1 MNSLSHKYSLGIV
14 GGRGYVGKELLT
26 LLANH
31 PNIDVTWI
39 SSRQL
44 VGQSSHT
51 LANGLND
58 FEIENLTPAQVG
70 DRQTD
75 IIVLALP
82 NGLAADF
89 VEALNTNPV
98 TQVIIDLSADY
109 RFDDSWTYSLPEL
122 DGLTSKTFEPL
133 KPVKISNPG
142 CYATAMQLA
151 LAPVKGLLNARPNC
165 FGVSGFSGAGTKPS
179 PNNDPANLKD
189 NLIGY
194 GLIEH
199 LHEKEVSVRLQ
210 QPVSFSPHVAEFF
223 RGINMTVQVEFE
235 QPQTFEGL
243 YQLFEDFYA
252 DSPVVICQ
260 QTIPTVTAVVNTP
273 NCLIGGFSVS
283 EDGKRATIIS
293 CLDNLSKGAA
303 SQALQNINIALNL
316 DSTTSIY
323 SEKNTLG
330 EAS

>member
-31 PNIDVTWI
+31 PSIDVAWI

-44 VGQSSHT
+44 EGQSSHT
-51 LANGLND
+51 LATGLND

-82 NGLAADF
+82 NDLAADF
-89 VEALNTNPV
+89 VETLKTNPV
-98 TQVIIDLSADY
+98 AKVIIDLSADY

-122 DGLTSKTFEPL
+122 DSLDAQAFEPL

-151 LAPVKGLLNARPNC
+151 LVPVKNLLNARPNC
-165 FGVSGFSGAGTKPS
+165 FGVSGYSGAGTKPS

-235 QPQTFEGL
+235 HAQTSERL
-243 YQLFEDFYA
+243 YQLFDSFYA
-252 DSPVVICQ
+252 DHPVVICQ
-260 QTIPTVTAVVNTP
+260 QAIPTVTAVTNTP
-273 NCLIGGFSVS
+273 NCIIGGFSVS
-283 EDGKRATIIS
+283 ADGKRATIIS
-293 CLDNLSKGAA
+293 CLDNLLKGAA
-303 SQALQNINIALNL
+303 SQALQNINIALAL
-316 DSTTSIY
+316 YPTTAIY
-323 SEKNTLG
+323 SAHNSSG
-330 EAS
+330 ETS